1 VRSGAHA
8 TRVIFLSS
16 GSGAAHFINGK
27 DSGDNLNTR
36 LYKQHFGHNWKI
48 LKSHPKCTRQPWT
61 EEGDALSVKFVV
73 AICLCSVDQRF
84 KRCSIGELGDELLCQ
99 LAKRCLRTSIA
110 NSSSLLGS
118 RRSPN
123 RASNLLGASRLRSV
137 SDSDPT
143 SLAFQVVDRR
153 PNLIHHNRRDDE
165 RLCQPKRWYSHCCET
180 KPACWM

>member
-1 VRSGAHA
+1 MPVLRHGLDYDRANRRRKIFVRSGAHA

-16 GSGAAHFINGK
+16 GSGAAHFKNGK

-84 KRCSIGELGDELLCQ
+84 KRCSIGELG
-99 LAKRCLRTSIA
+99 
-110 NSSSLLGS
+110 
-118 RRSPN
+118 
-123 RASNLLGASRLRSV
+123 ASYFVNWQSVVCGLRSQTHRRCWDLAV
-137 SDSDPT
+137 RQTVHPT
-143 SLAFQVVDRR
+143 SWVLPGSGRFQIPIPRVWHFKLLIVV
-153 PNLIHHNRRDDE
+153 PI
-165 RLCQPKRWYSHCCET
+165 
-180 KPACWM
+180 